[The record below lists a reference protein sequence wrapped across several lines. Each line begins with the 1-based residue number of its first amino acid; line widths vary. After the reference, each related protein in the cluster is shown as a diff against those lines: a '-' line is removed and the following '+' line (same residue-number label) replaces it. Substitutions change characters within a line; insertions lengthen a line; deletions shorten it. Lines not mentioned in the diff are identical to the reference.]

1 MLELLR
7 KSWWTISLRGLFIV
21 GFGLLAVI
29 DAQKRTSF
37 SQGVYNAYGIFFKLG
52 LMFLATG
59 GLLLATGLIFR
70 KRLSNW
76 LVLVVTAIP
85 DLVLAVYIFANGQ
98 KATIYY
104 TKIMGIWIILLGLAF
119 LMVSF
124 RIKFARVLLWILSFI
139 CVAFGLVVIFNPE
152 FSVFSVSGTIA
163 YFTVLLGL
171 TVIAMGFS
179 ARKIG
184 LKKAEPAPSTASGNV
199 SKEG

>member
-21 GFGLLAVI
+21 GFGLLAI
-29 DAQKRTSF
+29 TDAQRQTSF

-59 GLLLATGLIFR
+59 GLLLVTGLLFR
-70 KRLSNW
+70 KRFSNW
-76 LVLVVTAIP
+76 LVLVLTAIP

-98 KATIYY
+98 RATMYY
-104 TKIMGIWIILLGLAF
+104 TKIMGIWIVLLGLTF
-119 LMVSF
+119 LFVSF
-124 RIKFARVLLWILSFI
+124 RVKFARIFLWILSFI
-139 CVAFGLVVIFNPE
+139 CTAFGLVVIYNPE

-163 YFTVLLGL
+163 YFTVLLGI
-171 TVIAMGFS
+171 TVIALGFS

-184 LKKAEPAPSTASGNV
+184 LGKTDSVPDKATDDGTLNE
-199 SKEG
+199 